1 MLQERWFRRPA
12 EHAVTALLYLGG
24 AYVGFRVAPIHPV
37 VASVWPPAGFALAV
51 LLLGG
56 LRLWP
61 GLWLG
66 AFLANALHGIPL
78 PFAAAMGI
86 GNSLSAVY
94 AVRTLRRLKFRRGLT
109 RVEDVVA
116 FLAVGALAA
125 PIISASFG
133 ALSIHLSGG
142 VPSSLMP
149 ALWLNWWSGD
159 SIGIMLVTPLLA
171 VWLQRTSLP
180 LTPRRLAEGTLV
192 LGTVL
197 AVSGFVLGSRHEYK
211 YALLL
216 LVGWVAVRYGLRG
229 ATAAA
234 AVVAMVAL
242 WYTGQGMGAFA
253 GDASGLWR
261 LQLFLALLISGSLV
275 TAGMASA
282 VRTSGLRFR
291 RVFDSAGMGIALV
304 QPDGII
310 TQANSALHRMLGYS
324 ERELSGRSIAAITHP
339 EDWSAERTSIGKV
352 LSGQIAPY
360 RVIKRY
366 LRRDGTPFWGK
377 LTATHVPDEETGAS
391 CAIKLIEDISD
402 ERAATQLLQ
411 ILIDAAPL
419 AIVALGPDGRV
430 RSWNLAAEQM
440 LGWSAEEVIGL
451 PMPSVPQEEI
461 EAFRASWKRVLAGD
475 AIAGQVVRRRRR
487 DGILLDLRI
496 CAAATRGPDGNIDGG
511 ITIAEDV
518 TDRKRLGEQ
527 LKQAQKME
535 AIGELTGGIA
545 HDFNN
550 ILTIVLTNAALVAE
564 QLGADQADARTEVTE
579 LQRAA
584 LKGAELVRKLMTF
597 SRRRDLELSPIN
609 LGEVLCETE
618 RALRRLLPPSVE
630 VVMQVDDPGPFLI
643 NGDVGAIEQIVFNL
657 ATNARDAMPEGG
669 RLRLALYRSWLDK
682 EHRRT
687 HGWGATGE
695 YIVLAVSDTGCGMS
709 PETRA
714 RVFEP
719 FFTTKGPGKG
729 TGLGMAMVYGLV
741 KQHKS
746 YIGLYSEPG
755 HGTTFRLYF
764 PALTTGASAAG
775 ARAEAPRPAGGSE
788 RILLVDDEDGLRRTA
803 ARVLRKSG
811 YRVEEAKDGEAALE
825 LLAEAESPFDLVLS
839 DVVMPRMGGVAL
851 YETIR
856 KEGRNL
862 PVLLMSGYTP
872 EDVRALGSG
881 APGFRFLHK
890 PWTITDL
897 LLRIRN
903 ILDETDPVLNSAE
916 A

>member
-1 MLQERWFRRPA
+1 
-12 EHAVTALLYLGG
+12 
-24 AYVGFRVAPIHPV
+24 
-37 VASVWPPAGFALAV
+37 
-51 LLLGG
+51 
-56 LRLWP
+56 
-61 GLWLG
+61 
-66 AFLANALHGIPL
+66 
-78 PFAAAMGI
+78 
-86 GNSLSAVY
+86 
-94 AVRTLRRLKFRRGLT
+94 
-109 RVEDVVA
+109 
-116 FLAVGALAA
+116 
-125 PIISASFG
+125 
-133 ALSIHLSGG
+133 
-142 VPSSLMP
+142 
-149 ALWLNWWSGD
+149 
-159 SIGIMLVTPLLA
+159 
-171 VWLQRTSLP
+171 
-180 LTPRRLAEGTLV
+180 
-192 LGTVL
+192 
-197 AVSGFVLGSRHEYK
+197 
-211 YALLL
+211 
-216 LVGWVAVRYGLRG
+216 
-229 ATAAA
+229 
-234 AVVAMVAL
+234 
-242 WYTGQGMGAFA
+242 
-253 GDASGLWR
+253 
-261 LQLFLALLISGSLV
+261 
-275 TAGMASA
+275 
-282 VRTSGLRFR
+282 
-291 RVFDSAGMGIALV
+291 
-304 QPDGII
+304 
-310 TQANSALHRMLGYS
+310 
-324 ERELSGRSIAAITHP
+324 
-339 EDWSAERTSIGKV
+339 
-352 LSGQIAPY
+352 
-360 RVIKRY
+360 
-366 LRRDGTPFWGK
+366 
-377 LTATHVPDEETGAS
+377 
-391 CAIKLIEDISD
+391 
-402 ERAATQLLQ
+402 
-411 ILIDAAPL
+411 
-419 AIVALGPDGRV
+419 
-430 RSWNLAAEQM
+430 
-440 LGWSAEEVIGL
+440 
-451 PMPSVPQEEI
+451 
-461 EAFRASWKRVLAGD
+461 
-475 AIAGQVVRRRRR
+475 VVRRRRR

-729 TGLGMAMVYGLV
+729 TGLGMSVVYGLV

-775 ARAEAPRPAGGSE
+775 ARAEAPRPAGGCE

-825 LLAEAESPFDLVLS
+825 LLAEAQSPFDLVLS

-872 EDVRALGSG
+872 EDVRALRSG